1 MAICELLMHIFHIG
15 PLETYVSKYYFIIY
29 TQIQGISL
37 KKRILYCPPYDI
49 GSLYYFLRLAALVKV
64 WWILDWCWHVY
75 VFNQLNIDNDILTRI
90 SIVLSLNKTIQYNI
104 YIFGLLQFS
113 FIHRENHIYIWLCVF
128 LHNLHKKNIG
138 KKSYQFS
145 PKGLLAWWNAI

>member
-104 YIFGLLQFS
+104 YIYLVYYSSLL
-113 FIHRENHIYIWLCVF
+113 FIEKIIFIYDFVCFFTIF
-128 LHNLHKKNIG
+128 IRKI
-138 KKSYQFS
+138 
-145 PKGLLAWWNAI
+145 